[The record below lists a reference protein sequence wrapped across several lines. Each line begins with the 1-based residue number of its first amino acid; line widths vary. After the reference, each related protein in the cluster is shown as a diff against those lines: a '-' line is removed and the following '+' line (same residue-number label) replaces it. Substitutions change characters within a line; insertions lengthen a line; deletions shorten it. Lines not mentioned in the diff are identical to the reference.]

1 MLIKTK
7 DKGFFNDQS
16 RYKSLNIKFLPKC
29 KKRTEVCIYNERN
42 GHFGYL
48 YVGAALHGKKEQAKT
63 TNTRHLVFLTLE
75 PANIVFSSFVPFP
88 MPTTAKTER
97 EVLLQN

>member
-1 MLIKTK
+1 MQR
-7 DKGFFNDQS
+7 G
-16 RYKSLNIKFLPKC
+16 
-29 KKRTEVCIYNERN
+29 TEVRIYNECN
-42 GHFGYL
+42 GHFRYL
-48 YVGAALHGKKEQAKT
+48 YVGAALHGKKKQAKT

-97 EVLLQN
+97 EVPLQN